1 MKRFLILVILYANP
15 AMAEIQFP
23 ERFYC
28 IGNDTQAMTL
38 RLQVAETREQQRH
51 GLMFRRSI
59 KPYDG
64 MLFAFDGSRPITM
77 WMKNTYIPL
86 DMLFLDKNGTIV
98 QIIENTVPMSEAII
112 SSDKPVTTVIELEAG
127 RAAKEGFKTQL
138 RVVEGTCPARSAGDK
153 QSR

>member
-1 MKRFLILVILYANP
+1 MKRFLIFALLFANP
-15 AMAEIQFP
+15 ALADIQFP

-28 IGNDTQAMTL
+28 IGNNKQAMTL
-38 RLQVAETREQQRH
+38 RLQVAQTREQQRH

-64 MLFAFDGSRPITM
+64 MYFAFDGSRPISM

-86 DMLFLDKNGTIV
+86 DMLFLDKEGTIV

-138 RVVEGTCPARSAGDK
+138 RVVEGSCPARNADNS
-153 QSR
+153 